1 MSKTEFNVA
10 SRHFHFGWWALLC
23 FLSMGILFELL
34 HGFKIGAYVDVSSQ
48 TRREMWVL
56 SHAHGTLLAL
66 VNIIFALTLRVLS
79 LENARWT
86 RLSSATLLAGAIFIP
101 GGFFLGGLFFWRG
114 DPGLGILLVPL
125 GGLMLLISVYMTA
138 RGVSAALRE

>member
-1 MSKTEFNVA
+1 MSKNEPNVA
-10 SRHFHFGWWALLC
+10 SRHFRFGWWALLF
-23 FLSMGILFELL
+23 FLSMGIFLEFL

-48 TRREMWVL
+48 TRREMWIL

-66 VNIIFALTLRVLS
+66 VNLAFALTLKVLS
-79 LENARWT
+79 LEKVRWT

-125 GGLMLLISVYMTA
+125 GGAMLLISVYMTA
-138 RGVSAALRE
+138 RGVGAALRE